1 MTEEIVSADV
11 VGADNDARAADLKRD
26 YEALGE
32 QLDRR
37 GIDIDAIRDKVAALR
52 ASPSPPG
59 ASAPAARASPAFPAP
74 ASRATSSTRSR
85 TAPSSS
91 S

>member
-1 MTEEIVSADV
+1 MTEQLIAADV
-11 VGADNDARAADLKRD
+11 VEKDNAARKADLERD
-26 YEALGE
+26 YAALGE
-32 QLDRR
+32 RLDRR
-37 GIDIDAIRDKVAALR
+37 GIAIDAIRDKVARLR
-52 ASPSPPG
+52 AWRSRPG

-74 ASRATSSTRSR
+74 ASRATSSTSSR